1 MRQLRRIP
9 IRSSLSSF
17 PLASPVLNSQY
28 ACPPPSIR
36 LFSASAARPAR
47 RKVAIHA
54 ARPTAAA
61 TADPIQLRDYQEE
74 CIQSV
79 ISSLENGHKRVGIS
93 LATGSGKTVIFTQLI
108 ERIQPP
114 SELATQTLIVA
125 HRREL
130 VEQAARHCARAY
142 PGKTIEIEMGKL
154 HASGTADVTIASLQ
168 SIVSDDRLAKF
179 DRARF
184 KLVLVDEAHHI
195 VAPGYLK
202 ILAHLGLAHKRADSP
217 ALVGVSATFSRFDG
231 LKLGAAIDEIVYHKD
246 YVDMIGDKWLSD
258 VLFTTVE
265 TSTDLSKVKRNTSGD
280 FQVPSLSK
288 AVNTDENN
296 DLAVRT
302 WFAKATGRKSTLVF
316 CVDLNHVASL
326 TQKFHQYGVH
336 ARFVTG
342 DTPDIER
349 SQILDDFRNGAFPV
363 LVNCGVFTE
372 GTDIPNIDCI
382 ILARPTQSRNLL
394 VQMIGRGMRLH
405 PGKQNCHIIDMVSSL
420 ETGIVTTP
428 TLFGLDPNE
437 LVKEASS
444 EDMRTLKEKKDA
456 EKQRNPHAYSSPPTP
471 TPDAVPRKVT
481 FTEYD
486 SVFDLIS
493 DTSGE
498 KHIRSISQYAW
509 VQVGPDRY
517 VLTGPTGTYLRIE
530 RAADQ
535 DGGASNVK
543 FVAWE
548 VRALPPGVSKAPFAA
563 PRELLGSTTLT
574 DAVHGCDRYAEE
586 IFPHAFISRKQRWR
600 AGPPTDGQLK
610 FLNKMRSEDDR
621 LTAEDINK
629 GKASDMITKIRH
641 GARGRFASIEAH
653 KRRKE
658 RQELVLQQAR
668 MRRMNEVVSVG
679 PLSV

>member
-1 MRQLRRIP
+1 ML
-9 IRSSLSSF
+9 SSL
-17 PLASPVLNSQY
+17 A
-28 ACPPPSIR
+28 
-36 LFSASAARPAR
+36 
-47 RKVAIHA
+47 
-54 ARPTAAA
+54 
-61 TADPIQLRDYQEE
+61 
-74 CIQSV
+74 
-79 ISSLENGHKRVGIS
+79 NGHKRMGVS

-108 ERIQPP
+108 DRIQPP
-114 SELATQTLIVA
+114 SEFATQTLIVA

-130 VEQAARHCARAY
+130 VEQAARHCTRAY
-142 PGKTIEIEMGKL
+142 PDKTIEIEMGKL
-154 HASGTADVTIASLQ
+154 HASGTADITIASLQ
-168 SIVSDDRLAKF
+168 SIVSEDRLAKF
-179 DRARF
+179 DKARF

-202 ILAHLGLAHKRADSP
+202 ILAHLGLAHKRQDSP

-265 TSTDLSKVKRNTSGD
+265 TSTDLSKVKRSASGD

-288 AVNTDENN
+288 AVNTDQNN
-296 DLAVRT
+296 DLTVRT
-302 WFAKATGRKSTLVF
+302 WFAKASGRKSTLVF

-326 TQKFHQYGVH
+326 TQKFRHYGVD

-349 SQILDDFRNGAFPV
+349 SQILEDFRNGVFPV

-382 ILARPTQSRNLL
+382 LLGRPTQSRNLL

-405 PGKQNCHIIDMVSSL
+405 PGKKNCHIIDMVSSL

-437 LVKEASS
+437 LVSETST
-444 EDMRTLKEKKDA
+444 EDMRSLKEEKEA
-456 EKQRNPHAYSSPPTP
+456 EKQRKDRAYTSPPDTGLDP
-471 TPDAVPRKVT
+471 APRKVT

-509 VQVGPDRY
+509 VQVGPERY
-517 VLTGPTGTYLRIE
+517 VLSGPTGTYLRIE
-530 RAADQ
+530 RAETESS
-535 DGGASNVK
+535 SNVK

-548 VRALPPGVSKAPFAA
+548 VRALPAGLKAPFAT
-563 PRELLGSTTLT
+563 PRELLKSTTLA
-574 DAVHGCDRYAEE
+574 DAVHGCDKYAEE
-586 IFPHAFISRKQRWR
+586 IFPHTFISRKQRWR
-600 AGPPTDGQLK
+600 EGPPTDGQLK
-610 FLNKMRSEDDR
+610 FLNKIRSEDDK
-621 LTAEDINK
+621 LTADDINK
-629 GKASDMITKIRH
+629 GKASDMITKIKH
-641 GARGRFASIEAH
+641 GARGRFASIEAD

-658 RQELVLQQAR
+658 RQELVLEQAR
-668 MRRMNEVVSVG
+668 MRRLNEFVSVG
-679 PLSV
+679 PLAA

>member
-1 MRQLRRIP
+1 MRGVRLTTIRNCLRSTRPIP
-9 IRSSLSSF
+9 RAYDCYSRPASSRSFSRSSTLST
-17 PLASPVLNSQY
+17 
-28 ACPPPSIR
+28 
-36 LFSASAARPAR
+36 R
-47 RKVAIHA
+47 RKVAVPPRA
-54 ARPTAAA
+54 QLPASQS
-61 TADPIQLRDYQEE
+61 DPIQLRDYQEE

-79 ISSLENGHKRVGIS
+79 LLSLQNGHKRVGIS

-108 ERIQPP
+108 DRILPL
-114 SELATQTLIVA
+114 SDLATQTLIIA

-130 VEQAARHCARAY
+130 VEQAAKHCTRAY

-154 HASGTADVTIASLQ
+154 HASGTADITIASLQ
-168 SIVSDDRLAKF
+168 SIVGDDRLAKF
-179 DRARF
+179 DKSRF
-184 KLVLVDEAHHI
+184 KLVLVDEAHHV

-202 ILAHLGLAHKRADSP
+202 VLAHLGLASKQSSSP

-231 LKLGAAIDEIVYHKD
+231 LKLGAAIDEIVYHRD

-265 TSTDLSKVKRNTSGD
+265 TSTDMSKVKRGASGD

-288 AVNTDENN
+288 AVNTDQNN
-296 DLAVRT
+296 DLTVRT
-302 WFAKATGRKSTLVF
+302 WFAKASGRKSTLVF

-326 TQKFHQYGVH
+326 TQKFRQHGVD

-349 SQILDDFRNGAFPV
+349 SQILDDFRNGMFPI
-363 LVNCGVFTE
+363 LINCGVFTE

-382 ILARPTQSRNLL
+382 ILGRPTQSRNLL

-405 PGKQNCHIIDMVSSL
+405 PGKKNCHIIDMVSSL

-437 LVKEASS
+437 LVNEKST
-444 EDMRTLKEKKDA
+444 EDMNSLKEKREA
-456 EKQRNPHAYSSPPTP
+456 ENLRKEQAYTSSPTVGLDP
-471 TPDAVPRKVT
+471 VPKKVT

-509 VQVGPDRY
+509 VHVGPDRY
-517 VLTGPTGTYLRIE
+517 VLAGPTGTYLRIE
-530 RAADQ
+530 RA
-535 DGGASNVK
+535 DGPGNIK
-543 FVAWE
+543 FVALE
-548 VRALPPGVSKAPFAA
+548 VRALPAGLSKAPFAA
-563 PRELLGSTTLT
+563 PRELLKSTTLA
-574 DAVHGCDRYAEE
+574 DAVHGCDKYAEE
-586 IFPHAFISRKQRWR
+586 IFPRTFISRKQRWR
-600 AGPPTDGQLK
+600 EGPPTDGQLK
-610 FLNKMRSEDDR
+610 FLNKIRGQDDQ

-629 GKASDMITKIRH
+629 GKASDMITKIKH
-641 GARGRFASIEAH
+641 GARGRFASIEAD

-658 RQELVLQQAR
+658 RKETVLEQRR
-668 MRRMNEVVSVG
+668 MRSANEVVSVG

>member
-1 MRQLRRIP
+1 MRP
-9 IRSSLSSF
+9 IRVVAVRSGLQTVTAAR
-17 PLASPVLNSQY
+17 PIYRSQY
-28 ACPPPSIR
+28 AGPSSSRVR
-36 LFSASAARPAR
+36 LFSSSAARPAR
-47 RKVAIHA
+47 RKPPVHHHA
-54 ARPTAAA
+54 PSVVGPP
-61 TADPIQLRDYQEE
+61 DPIQLRSYQEE

-79 ISSLENGHKRVGIS
+79 LSALENGHKRVGIS

-108 ERIQPP
+108 DRIPSP

-130 VEQAARHCARAY
+130 VEQAARHCTRAY

-154 HASGTADVTIASLQ
+154 HASGTADITIASLQ
-168 SIVSDDRLAKF
+168 SIVGDDRLAKF
-179 DRARF
+179 DKARF

-195 VAPGYLK
+195 VAPGYLRV
-202 ILAHLGLAHKRADSP
+202 LAHLGLAHKREDSP

-265 TSTDLSKVKRNTSGD
+265 TSTDLSKVKRNASGD

-288 AVNTDENN
+288 AVNTDQNN
-296 DLAVRT
+296 DLTVRT
-302 WFAKATGRKSTLVF
+302 WFAKASGRKSTLVF

-326 TQKFHQYGVH
+326 TQKFRQYGVD

-349 SQILDDFRNGAFPV
+349 SQILDDFRNGVFPV

-382 ILARPTQSRNLL
+382 LLGRPTQSRNLL

-405 PGKQNCHIIDMVSSL
+405 PGKKNCHIIDMVSSL

-437 LVKEASS
+437 LVNETSTD
-444 EDMRTLKEKKDA
+444 DMRSLKEKREA
-456 EKQRNPHAYSSPPTP
+456 EKQRKDHAYTTHPPTGLDP
-471 TPDAVPRKVT
+471 APRKVT

-509 VQVGPDRY
+509 VQIGPDRY
-517 VLTGPTGTYLRIE
+517 VLSGPTGTYLRIE
-530 RAADQ
+530 RAERE
-535 DGGASNVK
+535 GPGNVK

-548 VRALPPGVSKAPFAA
+548 VRALPAGLSKAPFAA
-563 PRELLGSTTLT
+563 PRELLQSTTLA
-574 DAVHGCDRYAEE
+574 DAVHGCDKYAEE
-586 IFPHAFISRKQRWR
+586 IFPHTFISRKQRWR
-600 AGPPTDGQLK
+600 DGPPTDGQLK
-610 FLNKMRSEDDR
+610 FLNKIRSEDDK

-629 GKASDMITKIRH
+629 GKASDMITKIKH
-641 GARGRFASIEAH
+641 GARGRFAGIEAD

-658 RQELVLQQAR
+658 RQELVLEQAR
-668 MRRMNEVVSVG
+668 MRRLNEIVSVG
-679 PLSV
+679 PLEA